1 MENRRITARS
11 GIFQPGNTCPFQPA
25 AFRPAGPAGDAE
37 RTLSEAERRGREERG
52 GGDSRTR
59 SDMRTSKYMSKS
71 RAETGNSQGKRAPP
85 VKPMA

>member
-37 RTLSEAERRGREERG
+37 CALSKPEGRGEGAE
-52 GGDSRTR
+52 D
-59 SDMRTSKYMSKS
+59 
-71 RAETGNSQGKRAPP
+71 SQGHP
-85 VKPMA
+85 VGRPMPGKA